1 MELPMQMLLPVTS
14 ALSKRKT
21 MFTLKGKGA
30 RYTHGGAGRTGNHRA
45 AGLASYTDGHR
56 GPIRGHTMRTHK
68 VHGHGR
74 KI

>member
-1 MELPMQMLLPVTS
+1 
-14 ALSKRKT
+14 
-21 MFTLKGKGA
+21 MFTLKGKGG